1 MINGHDAHETHGM
14 LQVQEQEQVQ
24 EQVQVQVQVEE
35 LGTQASDTWVVLS
48 R

>member
-14 LQVQEQEQVQ
+14 LQVQEQ